1 MFTKLGLQNFKAWRG
16 AVTLD
21 LKPLTL
27 VLGVNSAGKT
37 SLLQPLLLLKQ
48 TVESPDRLEVLSFG
62 GGQGDGLNLGTL
74 QDIVSGH
81 DLSTPLAFRLSFGP
95 VAVGAGDDARTL
107 DSVDYEV
114 DYVATPDGSAHV
126 GRMTYYTDLGAYG
139 ATRLPD
145 ANYQLSA
152 PHEPPLA
159 SGRRAGRTFEP
170 ERSVAFSADAVAALG
185 IDGPSAQDIALA
197 LTRELQQMS
206 YLGPLRMKPQRHY
219 VWTGQA
225 PSQVG
230 PSGEAAVPALLANL
244 LRGDRD
250 GSNKGKLMDDVSKW
264 AVRLGIADKIE
275 LEKVGPTMYQVT
287 VTIQGQKANLLDVGF
302 GVSQVLPVF
311 TLALFAP
318 EGSMVILEQPELHLH
333 PLAQSALADL
343 LVEVAKARKLQ
354 FLVETHSE
362 HLFRR
367 LQTLIAEETL
377 TPDECSML
385 FVNRRD
391 GASVIEPLRVN
402 PYGRVE
408 NWPDKFFGDTAGEV
422 ERQMDKMVER
432 MEKDEQRG

>member
-1 MFTKLGLQNFKAWRG
+1 MFTRLKIQNFKAWRDPPPI
-16 AVTLD
+16 D

-27 VLGVNSAGKT
+27 VLGTNSAGKT

-62 GGQGDGLNLGTL
+62 GQPGDGLNLGTL

-81 DLSTPLAFRLSFGP
+81 DLATPLAFRLTFGP

-107 DSVDYEV
+107 ETVDYEV
-114 DYVATPDGSAHV
+114 DYVATADGSAHV
-126 GRMTYYTDLGAYG
+126 RRMTYYTDLGAYG
-139 ATRLPD
+139 ATRQSD
-145 ANYQLSA
+145 GNYQLSA
-152 PHEPPLA
+152 PHDAPLA

-185 IDGPSAQDIALA
+185 VDGPSAQDVALA

-206 YLGPLRMKPQRHY
+206 YLGPLRIKPQRHY

-225 PSQVG
+225 PSQMG

-250 GSNKGKLMDDVSKW
+250 GSNKGRLVKEVSAW
-264 AVRLGIADKIE
+264 AQRLGIADKIE
-275 LEKVGPTMYQVT
+275 LEQVGPTVYQVS

-333 PLAQSALADL
+333 PLAQSALGDL
-343 LVEVAKARKLQ
+343 LVEVAKERKLQ

-367 LQTLIAEETL
+367 LQTLIAEERL
-377 TPDECSML
+377 GPDECSML

-391 GASVIEPLRVN
+391 GESALEPLRVN
-402 PYGRVE
+402 GYGRVD

-422 ERQMDKMVER
+422 ERQMDRMLER
-432 MEKDEQRG
+432 MERDEQRG